1 MSTHLEVHNEPI
13 LAKAGDAHYVT
24 TWFLAY
30 QGADLALPQWPAHVM
45 LMEAEIPSPELN
57 QFLFTA
63 VGTPWHWFSR
73 LAWDY
78 QQWLDFLTNEQL
90 RTFVLYV
97 KGTPAGYVELWCH
110 PDDDH
115 SVELKFF
122 GLMPSFA
129 GKGLGKSLAQAA
141 IALAQ
146 QWQPGKKVWVH
157 TCSDDHPAA
166 LATYQKAGFVIEF
179 SEIDQED
186 VPENYAELALCAP
199 YVQSRLARF
208 SKR

>member
-1 MSTHLEVHNEPI
+1 MTSHPKPQVPVVQSKE
-13 LAKAGDAHYVT
+13 VT
-24 TWFLAY
+24 TWFLTY
-30 QGADLALPQWPAHVM
+30 QGATLALPQWPAQVM
-45 LMEAEIPSPELN
+45 LMEAEIPSPELS

-73 LAWDY
+73 LSWDY
-78 QQWLDFLTNEQL
+78 QQWLDFLTQQQL

-110 PDDDH
+110 LEDDC

-129 GKGLGKSLAQAA
+129 GQGLGKLLAQAA

-146 QWQPGKKVWVH
+146 QWQPAKKVWVH
-157 TCSDDHPAA
+157 TCSADHPAA

-179 SEIDQED
+179 SEVEPND
-186 VPENYAELALCAP
+186 VPENYQELALCAP
-199 YVQSRLARF
+199 YVRSRLTRF
-208 SKR
+208 AQG

>member
-1 MSTHLEVHNEPI
+1 MTSEVKSQSVVEPSTQ
-13 LAKAGDAHYVT
+13 VT
-24 TWFLAY
+24 TWYLAY
-30 QGADLALPQWPAHVM
+30 QGGPQSLPQWPEHVM
-45 LMEAEIPSPELN
+45 LMEAEIPSPELS

-73 LAWDY
+73 LSWDY
-78 QQWLDFLTNEQL
+78 QQWLDFLTQQQL

-97 KGTPAGYVELWCH
+97 KGTPAGYIELWCH
-110 PDDDH
+110 PEDDH

-129 GKGLGKSLAQAA
+129 GQGLGKLLAQAA

-146 QWQPGKKVWVH
+146 QWQPTKKVWVH
-157 TCSDDHPAA
+157 TCSADHPAA

-179 SEIDQED
+179 SEMEPND
-186 VPENYAELALCAP
+186 VPENYQELALCVP
-199 YVQSRLARF
+199 YVRSRLTRF
-208 SKR
+208 APG